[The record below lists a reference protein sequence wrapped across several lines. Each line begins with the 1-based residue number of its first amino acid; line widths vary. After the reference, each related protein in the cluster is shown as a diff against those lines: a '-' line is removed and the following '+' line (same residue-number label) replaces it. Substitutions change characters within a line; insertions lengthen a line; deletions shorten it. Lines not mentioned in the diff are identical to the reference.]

1 MNSALILS
9 DLMQAASFASAVVLL
24 VLQIRAFRR
33 HSHVSFAL
41 LSATSVAALLYLI
54 IWQIMAL
61 LAYEALPAPLW
72 LYLLATAFFL
82 FQIIFGTWG
91 TISLFKAYRQL
102 SEKVGGAEN
111 TIHSLQPN
119 DAPIT
124 AILQVPLA
132 SGSATPPVASKPTLL
147 ERLNDVG
154 ERVFST
160 MPSAL
165 IARDKHGRDG
175 LVGRVD
181 GLAIRRF
188 PSRGESCRGGT
199 SAETEQSRAEKQCGV
214 TS

>member
-132 SGSATPPVASKPTLL
+132 SGSATPPVASKP
-147 ERLNDVG
+147 RLQHYA
-154 ERVFST
+154 ECAHRPRQT
-160 MPSAL
+160 RP
-165 IARDKHGRDG
+165 RW
-175 LVGRVD
+175 
-181 GLAIRRF
+181 
-188 PSRGESCRGGT
+188 SCRPGRWLGHPAL
-199 SAETEQSRAEKQCGV
+199 SKSR
-214 TS
+214 